1 MVHMYHSFLIHSS
14 ADGHIGCF
22 HVLAIINIHCNFWPT
37 NKSSHRALQ
46 GCGDVCYKWTSHSC
60 NKGVSFLLVSK
71 GWCYFCSVTKSCPI
85 LCNPCTAA
93 HQGPLSST
101 ISWSLLKCMS
111 LSWWCYLKIS
121 SPAVPFSFYLQPF
134 PASGSFP
141 VGQLFTSGGQ
151 SRGAS
156 PLASVLPMNIQGL
169 FPLRLTGLIFLQSR
183 GLHSLLQHHNL
194 KASILWP
201 SGFFMV
207 QLSYLYMTTGNG
219 GEQISNDKLTLTFH
233 FL

>member
-1 MVHMYHSFLIHSS
+1 MCPSSWWAKGGVVFVQSPSHVQSF
-14 ADGHIGCF
+14 AT
-22 HVLAIINIHCNFWPT
+22 PRT
-37 NKSSHRALQ
+37 E
-46 GCGDVCYKWTSHSC
+46 
-60 NKGVSFLLVSK
+60 
-71 GWCYFCSVTKSCPI
+71 
-85 LCNPCTAA
+85 A

-219 GEQISNDKLTLTFH
+219 GEQISNDKLTLRFH